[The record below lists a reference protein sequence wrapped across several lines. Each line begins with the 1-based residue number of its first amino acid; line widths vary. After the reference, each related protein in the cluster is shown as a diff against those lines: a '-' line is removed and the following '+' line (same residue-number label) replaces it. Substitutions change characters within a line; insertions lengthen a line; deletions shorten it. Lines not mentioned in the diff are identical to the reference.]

1 MAVLQEQGVVGTAA
15 GTAADMGLVGEDHTA
30 GKEAVGDTVVG
41 IAAGIAP
48 DRPDFHILV
57 EYGNTAA
64 IVWP

>member
-1 MAVLQEQGVVGTAA
+1 MAVLQEQGVVGTVA
-15 GTAADMGLVGEDHTA
+15 GTVADMGLVGEDHTA

-57 EYGNTAA
+57 VYGNTAA
-64 IVWP
+64 IVRP